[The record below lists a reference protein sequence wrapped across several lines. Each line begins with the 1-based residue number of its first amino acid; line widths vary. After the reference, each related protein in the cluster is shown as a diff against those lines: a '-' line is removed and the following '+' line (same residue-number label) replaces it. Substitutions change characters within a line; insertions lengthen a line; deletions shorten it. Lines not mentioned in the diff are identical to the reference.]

1 MAFVRDE
8 IKIYEVPAIFTPVG
22 HTDGL
27 CLSTKLTISDI
38 LGACNPTATLEI
50 VGVDVIEMKSS
61 GNFADN
67 DSRLFLSFTDFTDAG
82 INNTFLTGNTLSLAG
97 AKATNLMIPL
107 AAAHQEVDAVSNI
120 QQNIFPRY
128 AYCMKNDGTATQT
141 NIYCQLVAAG
151 GTAYDGTARLY
162 FRIKFRVH

>member
-97 AKATNLMIPL
+97 AKATNLMIP
-107 AAAHQEVDAVSNI
+107 
-120 QQNIFPRY
+120 
-128 AYCMKNDGTATQT
+128 QT